1 MLIRSRRP
9 TAHALALLL
18 ALTVVLAPAPAPA
31 AAPQSRVTTPM
42 EEFGNSL
49 GDDYFLANYQQLVA
63 YWKKLEQESDRM
75 TLEVIG
81 ETEQGRPM
89 HMAIITSPENHR
101 NLDRYKEISAR
112 LALAEGVDEA
122 EARALAADG
131 KAVVWIDGGLH
142 ATEVLG
148 AQQLLELVYQMNARE
163 DAETLRF
170 LDDVILLA
178 TCVNPDGMDLV
189 ADWYM
194 RNPVPEER
202 STRGLPV
209 LYQEYTGHDNNRDF
223 YMSTQK
229 ETIAINNILYREW
242 FPQIVYNHHQS
253 GPSGTVL
260 FAPPFRGPF
269 NYNLDPLLIL
279 GIDTVG
285 TAMHSR
291 FVRENKPGATMRS
304 GASYSTWWNGGLR
317 TAPYWHN
324 QIGLLTETIGNP
336 TPTSIPFN
344 LSRQLP
350 SNDLPYPIAPQEWHF
365 RQSIEYSITAN
376 RAVLDIASKL
386 RDDFLFNIWR
396 MGMSSIERGNRDH
409 WTLSPARIQAVEEAM
424 AATAPAGRGGA
435 AAGGFGG
442 GGRGGGGRGGGS
454 MPLELFESALRD
466 PEARDPRGYILPAD
480 QPDFPTATKFV
491 NTLIKSGVTVHRAT
505 SAFVAG
511 GQSYPA
517 GSYVVLSGQA
527 FRPFVLDMFEPQ
539 VHPDDFA
546 YPGAPPTR
554 PYDVAGWTV
563 AYQMGV
569 EFDRLLE
576 GFDGPFERLP
586 DLVDPPA
593 GAVTSASGAAGFLFS
608 PQQND
613 AFTAANKLLAAGDS
627 VFRYG
632 DSVQAGG
639 ADFPAGAFYVSA
651 GSGTAD
657 RVADVAAQLG
667 VSFVGTATQPGGDI
681 QALKPMRVGLWDRF
695 GGDQPSGWTRWMF
708 EQFDFDFE
716 VVFAP
721 DLDAG
726 DLNSR
731 FDVLVFMSS
740 AIPAA
745 GPAGGD
751 RGGRGGGRGGGIDDR
766 ALPAEF
772 RGRQGSITAERTISQ
787 LRAFVEDGGTL
798 IAIGNSA
805 MNIAAHFDL
814 PVENH
819 LIERTPTGGARRLG
833 SDKFYVPG
841 SVMEVHVDNTH
852 PLAWGL
858 GDTADLFFRNSPV
871 FRLRPD
877 AAAQGVEPVAW
888 FGPDSLR
895 SGWAWGETFLEDG
908 VAAVAA
914 KVGNGNVFLFG
925 PEINFRA
932 QPHGTFK
939 LLFNGIYADTE
950 RSGGG
955 PER

>member
-1 MLIRSRRP
+1 MSIKARRFS
-9 TAHALALLL
+9 ALLPA
-18 ALTVVLAPAPAPA
+18 ALVVVGLIVAPIAAPA
-31 AAPQSRVTTPM
+31 ATAQERVTTPLQ
-42 EEFGNSL
+42 EFGNSI

-63 YWKKLEQESDRM
+63 YWQKLEQESDRM

-81 ETEQGRPM
+81 ETEQGRPIY
-89 HMAIITSPENHR
+89 MAIITSPENHR

-112 LALAEGVDEA
+112 MAHAEGVDEA
-122 EARALAADG
+122 EARALAAEG
-131 KAVVWIDGGLH
+131 KSVVWIDGGLH

-148 AQQLLELVYQMNARE
+148 AQQLIELVYQMNARE
-163 DAETLRF
+163 DPETLRF

-189 ADWYM
+189 TDWYM

-202 STRGLPV
+202 STRGIPV
-209 LYQEYTGHDNNRDF
+209 LYQEYAGHDNNRDF
-223 YMSTQK
+223 YMSTQS

-242 FPQIVYNHHQS
+242 FPQIVYNHHQR

-269 NYNLDPLLIL
+269 NYNIDPLLIL

-291 FVRENKPGATMRS
+291 FLRENKPGATMRS

-317 TAPYWHN
+317 TTPYWHN

-336 TPTSIPFN
+336 TPTSIPFS
-344 LSRQLP
+344 LARQLP

-365 RQSIEYSITAN
+365 RQSIEYSMTAN

-386 RDDFLFNIWR
+386 REDFLFNIWR
-396 MGMSSIERGNRDH
+396 MGMNSIERGNRNH
-409 WTLSPARIQAVEEAM
+409 WTLSPARIAAVEQAM
-424 AATAPAGRGGA
+424 AAAPPNEARAARGN
-435 AAGGFGG
+435 FG
-442 GGRGGGGRGGGS
+442 GGRGGGDPDP
-454 MPLELFESALRD
+454 MDFYESDFRD
-466 PEARDPRGYILPAD
+466 LEARDPRGYILPAD
-480 QPDFPTATKFV
+480 QVDFSTATKFV

-505 SAFVAG
+505 SGFTAAG
-511 GQSYPA
+511 RSYPA
-517 GSYVVLSGQA
+517 GSYVVLSAQA

-546 YPGAPPTR
+546 YPGAPPTP

-569 EFDRLLE
+569 EFDRILDR
-576 GFDGPFERLP
+576 FDGPFERLP
-586 DLVDPPA
+586 DLANHPA
-593 GAVTSASGAAGFLFS
+593 GTVTNASGAAGYLFS
-608 PQQND
+608 PEVND
-613 AFTAANKLLAAGDS
+613 SFNAVNKLLAAGDS

-632 DSVQAGG
+632 GAVRAGD
-639 ADFPAGAFYVSA
+639 AEFPAGAFYVTA
-651 GSGTAD
+651 GSGT
-657 RVADVAAQLG
+657 VARLSTIAEEIG
-667 VSFVGTATQPGGDI
+667 VSFVGASSQPSGDI
-681 QALKPMRVGLWDRF
+681 RALEPMHVGLWDRY
-695 GGDQPSGWTRWMF
+695 GGDMSSGWTRWLF

-716 VVFAP
+716 VVFTP

-726 DLNSR
+726 DLKSKY
-731 FDVLVFMSS
+731 DVLVFMSA
-740 AIPAA
+740 AIPGAV
-745 GPAGGD
+745 GGGED
-751 RGGRGGGRGGGIDDR
+751 RGGGRGGGGIDD
-766 ALPAEF
+766 AELPAEF
-772 RGRQGSITAERTISQ
+772 RGRQGTISSDRTIPL
-787 LRAFVEDGGTL
+787 LREFVENGGTI
-798 IAIGNSA
+798 IAVGNSA
-805 MNIAAHFDL
+805 MNLAAHFEL

-819 LIERTPTGGARRLG
+819 LVERSPTGAARNLG

-841 SVMEVHVDNTH
+841 SILEVNVDNDH
-852 PLAWGL
+852 PLAWGM
-858 GDTADLFFRNSPV
+858 GETANLFFRNSPV
-871 FRLRPD
+871 FRLRPN

-888 FGPDSLR
+888 FGPNSLR
-895 SGWAWGETFLEDG
+895 SGWAWGQTFREDG
-908 VAAVAA
+908 VAVVAA

-950 RSGGG
+950 SASG
-955 PER
+955 R

>member
-1 MLIRSRRP
+1 MPTSSRRFAMLTVAIALTLTIMSASVVP
-9 TAHALALLL
+9 TA
-18 ALTVVLAPAPAPA
+18 V

-42 EEFGNSL
+42 EEFGNKI

-63 YWKKLEQESDRM
+63 YWQKLEDESDRM

-89 HMAIITSPENHR
+89 YMAIITSPENHR
-101 NLDRYKEISAR
+101 DLDRYKEISKR
-112 LALAEGVDEA
+112 LALAEDVDED
-122 EARALAADG
+122 EARELAAEG
-131 KAVVWIDGGLH
+131 KSVVWIDGGLH

-148 AQQLLELVYQMNARE
+148 AQQLMELVYQLNNLT

-170 LDDVILLA
+170 LDDVIVLA
-178 TCVNPDGMDLV
+178 TCVNPDGLDLV

-194 RNPVPEER
+194 RNPVPEQR

-242 FPQIVYNHHQS
+242 FPQIVYNHHQT

-269 NYNLDPLLIL
+269 NFNLDPLLIL

-304 GASYSTWWNGGLR
+304 GAGYSTWWNGGLR
-317 TAPYWHN
+317 TSPYWHN
-324 QIGLLTETIGNP
+324 QIGLLTETIGSP
-336 TPTSIPFN
+336 TPMSIPFN
-344 LSRQLP
+344 LRRQLP
-350 SNDLPYPIAPQEWHF
+350 SNDLPFPISPQEWHF
-365 RQSIEYSITAN
+365 RQSIDYSVTAN

-386 RDDFLFNIWR
+386 REDFLFNIWR
-396 MGMSSIERGNRDH
+396 MGMNSIERGSGDT
-409 WTLSPARIQAVEEAM
+409 WTRSPARIQAVEEAL
-424 AATAPAGRGGA
+424 AASPPAGSDA
-435 AAGGFGG
+435 PPT
-442 GGRGGGGRGGGS
+442 GGGRGGGS
-454 MPLELFESALRD
+454 VPIEYYESHFRAPD
-466 PEARDPRGYILPAD
+466 ARDPRGYILPAD
-480 QPDFPTATKFV
+480 QADFPTATKFV

-505 SAFVAG
+505 ADFTVDGTAYAS
-511 GQSYPA
+511 
-517 GSYVVLSGQA
+517 GSYVVMSAQA

-569 EFDRLLE
+569 DFDRILE
-576 GFDGPFERLP
+576 GFSGPFERLA
-586 DLVDPPA
+586 DLTAPPP
-593 GAVTSASGAAGFLFS
+593 GMVSNASGAAGYLFS

-613 AFTAANKLLAAGDS
+613 SFNAVNNLLAAGDS
-627 VFRYG
+627 VFRFG
-632 DSVQAGG
+632 DPVTAGG
-639 ADFPAGAFYVSA
+639 VEFPAGAFYVSA

-657 RVADVAAQLG
+657 RVAELAREVG
-667 VSFVGTATQPGGDI
+667 VSFVGTASQPGGDI
-681 QALKPMRVGLWDRF
+681 QALKPVRIGLWDRF
-695 GGDQPSGWTRWMF
+695 GGDMPAGWTRWLL
-708 EQFDFDFE
+708 EQFDFDLQ

-740 AIPAA
+740 GIPGD
-745 GPAGGD
+745 GPAGG
-751 RGGRGGGRGGGIDDR
+751 RGGRGGRGGGIDEGE
-766 ALPAEF
+766 LPAEF
-772 RGRQGSITAERTISQ
+772 RGRQGAVTVAQTIPQ
-787 LRAFVEDGGTL
+787 LRSFVENGGTL
-798 IAIGNSA
+798 IAVGNSA

-819 LIERTPTGGARRLG
+819 LTERTPTDGVQRLG
-833 SDKFYVPG
+833 SEKFYVPG
-841 SVMEVHVDNTH
+841 SILEVQVDKNH
-852 PLAWGL
+852 PLAWGM
-858 GDTADLFFRNSPV
+858 GDSADLFFRNSPV
-871 FRLRPD
+871 FRLRPN
-877 AAAQGVEPVAW
+877 AAAGGVEPVAW
-888 FGPDSLR
+888 FGPNPLR

-914 KVGNGNVFLFG
+914 KVGRGNVFLFG

-950 RSGGG
+950 SGGG
-955 PER
+955 MRN

>member
-1 MLIRSRRP
+1 MSIRSRRL
-9 TAHALALLL
+9 TMLLAALLL
-18 ALTVVLAPAPAPA
+18 LVATLPALIAAPATAAPA
-31 AAPQSRVTTPM
+31 AQGRVTTPM
-42 EEFGNSL
+42 EEFGNNL

-89 HMAIITSPENHR
+89 YMAIITSPENHR
-101 NLDRYKEISAR
+101 NLERYKEIATR
-112 LALAEGVDEA
+112 LALAEGIDEE
-122 EARALAADG
+122 EAHALAAEG
-131 KAVVWIDGGLH
+131 KSVVWIDGGLH

-148 AQQLLELVYQMNARE
+148 AQQLMELVYQMNARQ

-170 LDDVILLA
+170 LDDVIILA

-189 ADWYM
+189 TDWYM

-223 YMSTQK
+223 YMSTQS

-242 FPQIVYNHHQS
+242 FPQIVYNHHQT

-291 FVRENKPGATMRS
+291 FVREDKPGTTMRS

-386 RDDFLFNIWR
+386 REDFLFNIWR
-396 MGMSSIERGNRDH
+396 MGMNSIERGNRDH

-424 AATAPAGRGGA
+424 AANQTAERA
-435 AAGGFGG
+435 AAAATGGFQ
-442 GGRGGGGRGGGS
+442 GGGRGGGS
-454 MPLELFESALRD
+454 LTIELYENTLHD
-466 PEARDPRGYILPAD
+466 PAARDPRGYILSAD
-480 QPDFPTATKFV
+480 QPDFLTATKFV
-491 NTLIKSGVTVHRAT
+491 NTLIKSGVAVHRAT
-505 SAFVAG
+505 SDFVAA
-511 GQSYPA
+511 GQRYPA
-517 GSYVVLSGQA
+517 GSYIVSSSQA

-569 EFDRLLE
+569 QFDRILE
-576 GFDGPFERLP
+576 GFDGPFERLA
-586 DLVDPPA
+586 DLVNPPA
-593 GAVTSASGAAGFLFS
+593 GTVTNASGASGFLFS

-613 AFTAANKLLAAGDS
+613 AFSAANKLLAAGDS

-632 DSVQAGG
+632 ESVRTGG
-639 ADFPAGAFYVSA
+639 TEFPAGAFYVAA

-657 RVADVAAQLG
+657 RLADIAAQLG
-667 VSFVGTATQPGGDI
+667 VSFVGTSAQPAGDI
-681 QALKPMRVGLWDRF
+681 QALKPMRIGLWDRF

-716 VVFAP
+716 LVFAP
-721 DLDAG
+721 ELDAG
-726 DLNSR
+726 DLNSS

-745 GPAGGD
+745 EAAGGG
-751 RGGRGGGRGGGIDDR
+751 RGNRGGGRGGGRGGNVDDS

-772 RGRQGSITAERTISQ
+772 RGRQGAITVERTISQ
-787 LRAFVEDGGTL
+787 LRAFVENGGTL

-805 MNIAAHFDL
+805 MNIAAHFEL

-819 LIERTPTGGARRLG
+819 LIERTPTGGAQRLG

-841 SVMEVHVDNTH
+841 SILEVQVDNTH
-852 PLAWGL
+852 PLAWGM

-871 FRLRPD
+871 FSLQPN
-877 AAAQGVEPVAW
+877 AAAQGVVPVAW

-895 SGWAWGETFLEDG
+895 SGWAWGETFLENG

-914 KVGNGNVFLFG
+914 KVGDGNVFLFG

-939 LLFNGIYADTE
+939 LLFNGIYANTE
-950 RSGGG
+950 G

>member
-1 MLIRSRRP
+1 MSRSPRRLTLL
-9 TAHALALLL
+9 TAAIILSLTAL
-18 ALTVVLAPAPAPA
+18 PAPTTSSAF

-42 EEFGNSL
+42 EEFGNNL

-63 YWKKLEQESDRM
+63 YWQKLERESDRM

-89 HMAIITSPENHR
+89 YMAIITSPENHR

-122 EARALAADG
+122 EARALAAEG
-131 KAVVWIDGGLH
+131 KSVVWIDGGLH

-148 AQQLLELVYQMNARE
+148 AQQLMELVYQMNART
-163 DAETLRF
+163 DAETMRF

-178 TCVNPDGMDLV
+178 TCVNPDGLDLV

-202 STRGLPV
+202 SSRGLPV

-223 YMSTQK
+223 YMATQK

-242 FPQIVYNHHQS
+242 FPQIVYNHHQT

-317 TAPYWHN
+317 TSPYWHN
-324 QIGLLTETIGNP
+324 QIGLLTETIGSPNP
-336 TPTSIPFN
+336 MSIPFI
-344 LSRQLP
+344 LRRQLP
-350 SNDLPYPIAPQEWHF
+350 SNDLPYPVAPQRWHF
-365 RQSIEYSITAN
+365 RQSVDYSITAN

-386 RDDFLFNIWR
+386 REDFLFNIWR
-396 MGMSSIERGNRDH
+396 MGMNSIERGNRDH
-409 WTLSPARIQAVEEAM
+409 WTLSPARIRAVEEAM
-424 AATAPAGRGGA
+424 AASEPGAGGA
-435 AAGGFGG
+435 PG
-442 GGRGGGGRGGGS
+442 GGRGGRGGGS
-454 MPLELFESALRD
+454 VPLDLYENDFRD
-466 PEARDPRGYILPAD
+466 PEARDPRGYILSAD

-505 SAFVAG
+505 SSFSVEG
-511 GQSYPA
+511 KSYPA
-517 GSYVVLSGQA
+517 GSYVVMSAQA

-569 EFDRLLE
+569 EFDRVLE
-576 GFDGPFERLP
+576 GFDGPFERLA
-586 DLVDPPA
+586 DLTPPPA
-593 GAVTSASGAAGFLFS
+593 GTVSNTSGAAGYWFS

-613 AFTAANKLLAAGDS
+613 SFNAVNRLLAAGDS
-627 VFRYG
+627 VFRF
-632 DSVQAGG
+632 AGPVSSG
-639 ADFPAGAFYVSA
+639 SATFPAGAFYVSS
-651 GSGTAD
+651 GNGTAN
-657 RVADVAAQLG
+657 RVAEIAESRG
-667 VSFVGTATQPGGDI
+667 VSFVGTATPPDGDLR
-681 QALKPMRVGLWDRF
+681 ALKPTRIGLWDRY
-695 GGDQPSGWTRWMF
+695 GGDMPSGWTRWLF

-716 VVFAP
+716 VVYAP
-721 DLDAG
+721 TLDAG

-740 AIPAA
+740 AIPA
-745 GPAGGD
+745 PRSGGGG
-751 RGGRGGGRGGGIDDR
+751 RGGRGGGGAIDDGT
-766 ALPAEF
+766 LPAEF
-772 RGRQGSITAERTISQ
+772 RGRQGAVTAERTIPQ
-787 LRAFVEDGGTL
+787 LRAFVENGGTL

-805 MNIAAHFDL
+805 LSVVEHFEL
-814 PVENH
+814 PVDNH
-819 LIERTPTGGARRLG
+819 LTERTPTGGVQRLS

-841 SVMEVHVDNTH
+841 SVLEVQIDNSH
-852 PLAWGL
+852 PVAWGM
-858 GDTADLFFRNSPV
+858 DETADLFFRNSPV
-871 FRLRPD
+871 FRLRPG
-877 AAAQGVEPVAW
+877 AAAEGVEPVAW
-888 FGPDSLR
+888 FGSDPLR

-908 VAAVAA
+908 VAAVSA
-914 KVGNGNVFLFG
+914 KLGNGTVLLFG

-939 LLFNGIYADTE
+939 FLFNGIYTDTE
-950 RSGGG
+950 SGG
-955 PER
+955 RD

>member
-1 MLIRSRRP
+1 MSIRVGRFAAILP
-9 TAHALALLL
+9 AALLVVS
-18 ALTVVLAPAPAPA
+18 LTVAPLAAPA
-31 AAPQSRVTTPM
+31 ATAQERVTTPLQ
-42 EEFGNSL
+42 EFGNNI

-63 YWKKLEQESDRM
+63 YWQKLAQESDRM
-75 TLEVIG
+75 SLEVIG

-89 HMAIITSPENHR
+89 YMAIITSPDNHR
-101 NLDRYKEISAR
+101 NLDRYKTISAR
-112 LALAEGVDEA
+112 LARAEGIDEA
-122 EARALAADG
+122 EARGLAAEG
-131 KAVVWIDGGLH
+131 KSVIWIDGGLH

-148 AQQLLELVYQMNARE
+148 AQQLIELVYQMNARS
-163 DAETLRF
+163 DAETMRF
-170 LDDVILLA
+170 LDDIILLA

-202 STRGLPV
+202 SSRGIPV

-242 FPQIVYNHHQS
+242 RPQIVYNHHQS

-291 FVRENKPGATMRS
+291 FVREDKPGATMRS

-317 TAPYWHN
+317 TTPYWHN

-336 TPTSIPFN
+336 TPTRIPFS
-344 LSRQLP
+344 LRRQLP

-365 RQSIEYSITAN
+365 RQSIDYSITAN

-386 RDDFLFNIWR
+386 REDFLFNIWR
-396 MGMSSIERGNRDH
+396 MGMNSIERGNRDH
-409 WTLSPARIQAVEEAM
+409 WTLSPARIAAVEEAM
-424 AATAPAGRGGA
+424 AAVEPSPGAGGGRGGGGR
-435 AAGGFGG
+435 GGFGG
-442 GGRGGGGRGGGS
+442 GGRGGGGGPDPMEFYDS
-454 MPLELFESALRD
+454 DFRD
-466 PEARDPRGYILPAD
+466 LQARDPRGYILSAD
-480 QPDFPTATKFV
+480 QPDFLTAVKFV
-491 NTLIKSGVTVHRAT
+491 NTLMKNGIIVHRAT
-505 SAFVAG
+505 DDFAVDGAT
-511 GQSYPA
+511 YPA
-517 GSYVVLSGQA
+517 GSLVVMSAQSS
-527 FRPFVLDMFEPQ
+527 RPFVLDMFEPQ

-569 EFDRLLE
+569 EFDRILD

-586 DLVDPPA
+586 DLIDPPA
-593 GAVTSASGAAGFLFS
+593 GAVTNASGAGGYLFS
-608 PQQND
+608 PHVND
-613 AFTAANKLLAAGDS
+613 SFNAANKLLAAGDS

-632 DSVQAGG
+632 GTVTGGG
-639 ADFPAGAFYVSA
+639 AEFPAGAFYVAS
-651 GSGTAD
+651 GEGTAA
-657 RVADVAAQLG
+657 RVAELADQIG
-667 VSFVGTATQPGGDI
+667 VSFVGTASQPSGDI
-681 QALKPMRVGLWDRF
+681 QALKPMRIGLWDRF
-695 GGDQPSGWTRWMF
+695 GGDMPSGWTRWLF

-716 VVFAP
+716 IAYAP
-721 DLDAG
+721 DINSG
-726 DLNSR
+726 DLNSKY
-731 FDVLVFMSS
+731 DVLVFMSS
-740 AIPAA
+740 AIP
-745 GPAGGD
+745 GGGGD
-751 RGGRGGGRGGGIDDR
+751 GGGGRGGGRGGGALSD
-766 ALPAEF
+766 AELPAEY
-772 RGRQGSITAERTISQ
+772 RGRQGTISVDTTIPR
-787 LRAFVEDGGTL
+787 LREFAENGGT
-798 IAIGNSA
+798 IVAIGSSA
-805 MNIAAHFDL
+805 MNLATHFDL

-819 LIERTPTGGARRLG
+819 LVQRSATGDTQRL
-833 SDKFYVPG
+833 SSEQFYVPG
-841 SVMEVHVDNTH
+841 SVLEVQIDNDH
-852 PLAWGL
+852 PLAWGM
-858 GDTADLFFRNSPV
+858 GESADLFFRNSPV
-871 FRLRPD
+871 FRLRPN

-888 FGPDSLR
+888 FGPDPLR

-914 KVGNGNVFLFG
+914 KLGAGNVFLIG

-950 RSGGG
+950 SGGG
-955 PER
+955 R

>member
-1 MLIRSRRP
+1 MSTRSRRLTTLLP
-9 TAHALALLL
+9 ALLL
-18 ALTVVLAPAPAPA
+18 VLVLAPVLVPTPATA
-31 AAPQSRVTTPM
+31 TQSRVTTPL
-42 EEFGNSL
+42 EEFGSNI
-49 GDDYFLANYQQLVA
+49 GDDYFLANYRQLVA
-63 YWKKLEQESDRM
+63 YWEKLAQESDRM
-75 TLEVIG
+75 ELEVIG

-89 HMAIITSPENHR
+89 YMAIITSPENHR
-101 NLDRYKEISAR
+101 NLARYKEISAR
-112 LALAEGVDEA
+112 LALAEGVDEGA
-122 EARALAADG
+122 ARALAAEG

-148 AQQLLELVYQMNARE
+148 AQQLMELVYQMNARE

-178 TCVNPDGMDLV
+178 TCVNPDGLDLV
-189 ADWYM
+189 AGWYM

-229 ETIAINNILYREW
+229 ETTAINNILYREW
-242 FPQIVYNHHQS
+242 FPQIVYNHHQT

-291 FVRENKPGATMRS
+291 FLRENKPGATMRS

-317 TAPYWHN
+317 TSPYWHN

-336 TPTSIPFN
+336 TPMSIPFN
-344 LSRQLP
+344 LNRQLP

-365 RQSIEYSITAN
+365 RQSIEYSLTAN

-386 RDDFLFNIWR
+386 REDFLFNIWR
-396 MGMSSIERGNRDH
+396 MGMNSVERGKRDH
-409 WTLSPARIQAVEEAM
+409 WTLSPTRIEAVEEAM
-424 AATAPAGRGGA
+424 AAAQPTAGGGA
-435 AAGGFGG
+435 PTGGFGG
-442 GGRGGGGRGGGS
+442 GRGGNTA
-454 MPLELFESALRD
+454 PLELYERTFHDRD
-466 PEARDPRGYILPAD
+466 ARDPRGYIMSAD
-480 QPDFPTATKFV
+480 QPDFLTATKFV
-491 NTLIKSGVTVHRAT
+491 NTLIKSGVAVHRAT
-505 SAFVAG
+505 ADFTVAG
-511 GQSYPA
+511 TRYPS
-517 GSYVVLSGQA
+517 GSYVVLSAQA

-569 EFDRLLE
+569 EFDRVLE

-586 DLVDPPA
+586 DLVDAPTGVITGTSNGA
-593 GAVTSASGAAGFLFS
+593 GYLFS
-608 PQQND
+608 PETND
-613 AFTAANKLLAAGDS
+613 SFNAVNKLLAAGDS

-632 DSVQAGG
+632 AAVSAGG
-639 ADFPAGAFYVSA
+639 TDFPAGAFYVTA

-657 RVADVAAQLG
+657 RLAEVAAELG
-667 VSFVGTATQPGGDI
+667 VSFVGTDSQPRGDI

-695 GGDQPSGWTRWMF
+695 GGDMSSGWTRWLF

-716 VVFAP
+716 VVFTP
-721 DLDAG
+721 ELDAG
-726 DLNSR
+726 DLNSK

-740 AIPAA
+740 AIPAGDA
-745 GPAGGD
+745 GAGGG
-751 RGGRGGGRGGGIDDR
+751 RGGRGGGRGGAINDAD
-766 ALPAEF
+766 LPAEF
-772 RGRQGSITAERTISQ
+772 RGRQGSISAQRTIPQ
-787 LRAFVEDGGTL
+787 LRAFVDNGGTL

-805 MNIAAHFDL
+805 MNVAAHFDL

-819 LIERTPTGGARRLG
+819 LLERTPTGDARRLG

-841 SVMEVHVDNTH
+841 SVMEVQVDNTQ
-852 PLAWGL
+852 PLAWGM
-858 GDTADLFFRNSPV
+858 GETADLFFRNSPV
-871 FRLRPD
+871 FRLRPN
-877 AAAQGVEPVAW
+877 AAAQGVTPIAW

-914 KVGNGNVFLFG
+914 KVGDGNVFLFG

-950 RSGGG
+950 SSGGS
-955 PER
+955 RD

>member
-1 MLIRSRRP
+1 MP
-9 TAHALALLL
+9 TRAHHLPVALPVALVFFG
-18 ALTVVLAPAPAPA
+18 LTLAPITTPAST
-31 AAPQSRVTTPM
+31 PQGRVTTPPQ
-42 EEFGNSL
+42 EFGNGI

-63 YWKKLEQESDRM
+63 YWQKLEQESDRM

-89 HMAIITSPENHR
+89 YMAIITSPENHN
-101 NLDRYKEISAR
+101 NLERFKEISAR
-112 LALAEGVDEA
+112 LALAEGADEA
-122 EARALAADG
+122 EARVLAKAG
-131 KAVVWIDGGLH
+131 KSVVWIDGGLH

-148 AQQLLELVYQMNARE
+148 AQQLIEMVYQMNARE
-163 DAETLRF
+163 DPETLRF

-194 RNPVPEER
+194 RNPVPEDR
-202 STRGLPV
+202 STRGIPV
-209 LYQEYTGHDNNRDF
+209 LYQEYSGHDNNRDF

-242 FPQIVYNHHQS
+242 FPQIIYNHHQS

-269 NYNLDPLLIL
+269 NYNIDPLLIL

-317 TAPYWHN
+317 TTPYWHN
-324 QIGLLTETIGNP
+324 QIGLLTESIGSP
-336 TPTSIPFN
+336 TPSSIPFN

-350 SNDLPYPIAPQEWHF
+350 SNDLPYPIAPQQWHF

-386 RDDFLFNIWR
+386 REDFLFNIWR
-396 MGMSSIERGNRDH
+396 MGMNSIERGSRDH
-409 WTLSPARIQAVEEAM
+409 WTLSPARIAAVEEAM
-424 AATAPAGRGGA
+424 AAVEPTE
-435 AAGGFGG
+435 GG
-442 GGRGGGGRGGGS
+442 GGRGGSRGGSNPMDFYASDFQNLG
-454 MPLELFESALRD
+454 
-466 PEARDPRGYILPAD
+466 ARDPRGYILPSD

-491 NTLIKSGVTVHRAT
+491 NTLIKNGVTVHRAT
-505 SAFVAG
+505 ADFVVMDH
-511 GQSYPA
+511 SYPT
-517 GSYVVLSGQA
+517 GSYVVLAAQA

-563 AYQMGV
+563 AYQMGI
-569 EFDRLLE
+569 EFHSILE

-586 DLVDPPA
+586 DLIAPPA
-593 GAVTSASGAAGFLFS
+593 GTVTNSSSAAGYLFS
-608 PQQND
+608 PQVND
-613 AFTAANKLLAAGDS
+613 SFNAVNKLLAAGDS

-632 DSVQAGG
+632 GSVNADG
-639 ADFPAGAFYVSA
+639 AEFPAGAFYVVSET
-651 GSGTAD
+651 GTTA
-657 RVADVAAQLG
+657 RVVQIATEIGVSFLG
-667 VSFVGTATQPGGDI
+667 VSSQPSGDI

-695 GGDQPSGWTRWMF
+695 GGDMASGWTRWMF

-721 DLDAG
+721 ELDSK
-726 DLNSR
+726 DLNSEY
-731 FDVLVFMSS
+731 DVLVFMSS
-740 AIPAA
+740 AIPSSRGGG
-745 GPAGGD
+745 GPA
-751 RGGRGGGRGGGIDDR
+751 GRGGGRGGIDD
-766 ALPAEF
+766 AELPPEF
-772 RGRQGSITAERTISQ
+772 RGRQGSVSTADTIPRLYQ
-787 LRAFVEDGGTL
+787 FVENGGTI
-798 IAIGNSA
+798 IAVGNSA
-805 MNIAAHFDL
+805 SNLAAHFNL

-819 LIERTPTGGARRLG
+819 LVERSPTGDVQNLG
-833 SDKFYVPG
+833 SDNFYVPG
-841 SVMEVHVDNTH
+841 SILQVTVDNTH
-852 PLAWGL
+852 PLAWGM
-858 GDTADLFFRNSPV
+858 GETADLFFRSSPV
-871 FRLRPD
+871 FRLRPS
-877 AAAQGVEPVAW
+877 AAAEGVQPVAW
-888 FGPDSLR
+888 FGPNSLR

-950 RSGGG
+950 SRGG
-955 PER
+955 R

>member
-1 MLIRSRRP
+1 MSIRARRF
-9 TAHALALLL
+9 TALLP
-18 ALTVVLAPAPAPA
+18 TVILVVGFTIAPA
-31 AAPQSRVTTPM
+31 AAPAATAQERVTTPLQ
-42 EEFGNSL
+42 EFGNSI

-63 YWKKLEQESDRM
+63 YWQKLAQESDRM

-89 HMAIITSPENHR
+89 YMAIITSPENHR

-112 LALAEGVDEA
+112 MALAEGVDEA
-122 EARALAADG
+122 EARALAATG
-131 KAVVWIDGGLH
+131 KSVVWIDGGLH

-148 AQQLLELVYQMNARE
+148 AQQLIELVYQMNARQ
-163 DAETLRF
+163 DDETLRF

-189 ADWYM
+189 SDWYM

-202 STRGLPV
+202 STRGIPV
-209 LYQEYTGHDNNRDF
+209 LYQEYVGHDNNRDF
-223 YMSTQK
+223 YMSTQS

-242 FPQIVYNHHQS
+242 FPQIVYNHHQT

-269 NYNLDPLLIL
+269 NYNIDPLLIL
-279 GIDTVG
+279 SIDTVG

-291 FVRENKPGATMRS
+291 FLRENKPGATMRS

-336 TPTSIPFN
+336 TPTRIPFS
-344 LSRQLP
+344 LARQLP

-386 RDDFLFNIWR
+386 REDFLFNIWR
-396 MGMSSIERGNRDH
+396 MGTNSIERGNRDH
-409 WTLSPARIQAVEEAM
+409 WTLSPARIAAVEEAM
-424 AATAPAGRGGA
+424 AAAAPDEANA
-435 AAGGFGG
+435 APGGFG
-442 GGRGGGGRGGGS
+442 GGRGGGGRGGRGDGPDP
-454 MPLELFESALRD
+454 MDFYESDFRD
-466 PEARDPRGYILPAD
+466 LEARDPRGYILPAD
-480 QPDFPTATKFV
+480 QPDFSTATKFV
-491 NTLIKSGVTVHRAT
+491 NVLIKSGVTIQRAT
-505 SAFVAG
+505 ADFTVAG
-511 GQSYPA
+511 KSYPA
-517 GSYVVLSGQA
+517 GSYVVSSSQA

-569 EFDRLLE
+569 EFDRILD
-576 GFDGPFERLP
+576 GFDGPFERL
-586 DLVDPPA
+586 A
-593 GAVTSASGAAGFLFS
+593 GLADSPTGTVTNASGAAGYLFS
-608 PQQND
+608 PEVND
-613 AFTAANKLLAAGDS
+613 SFNAVNKLLAAGES
-627 VFRYG
+627 LFRYG
-632 DSVQAGG
+632 SAVSAGG
-639 ADFPAGAFYVSA
+639 TEFPAGAFYVAA
-651 GSGTAD
+651 GSDTAT
-657 RVADVAAQLG
+657 RLTAIAAEVG
-667 VSFVGTATQPGGDI
+667 VSFVGVSSQPGGDI
-681 QALKPMRVGLWDRF
+681 RALKPMRVGLWDRY
-695 GGDQPSGWTRWMF
+695 GGDMPSGWTRWMF

-716 VVFAP
+716 VVFTP

-726 DLNSR
+726 DLNSKY
-731 FDVLVFMSS
+731 DVLVFMGS
-740 AIPAA
+740 AIP
-745 GPAGGD
+745 GAGGGGGGG
-751 RGGRGGGRGGGIDDR
+751 RGGRGGGRGGGIDD
-766 ALPAEF
+766 ADLPAEF
-772 RGRQGSITAERTISQ
+772 RGRQGSVSAERTIPL
-787 LRAFVEDGGTL
+787 LREFVENGGTI

-805 MNIAAHFDL
+805 MNLAAHFDL

-819 LIERTPTGGARRLG
+819 LVERSPTGAARRLG

-841 SVMEVHVDNTH
+841 SILEVNVDNTH
-852 PLAWGL
+852 PLAWGM
-858 GDTADLFFRNSPV
+858 GETANLFFRNSPV
-871 FRLRPD
+871 FRLRPN
-877 AAAQGVEPVAW
+877 AAAQGVVPVAW

-914 KVGNGNVFLFG
+914 KIGDGNVFLFG

-950 RSGGG
+950 SGGVS
-955 PER
+955 R